1 MAMTPAMESIFANA
15 QQNAASLI
23 ETATLAINAKVNTIE
38 EAEAMIQE
46 LSSEAVKFNELLT
59 CIMNAMR
66 QVESGD
72 MQKEEAAG
80 IIAPAVKELKD
91 KCTAL
96 KIANVEAPGD
106 DITEDEIATL
116 RELIIGAKAAA
127 EDRLVAIRLCDD
139 CKVDPEVENELNPP
153 EENGEAFE
161 FDPATEGIAN
171 FIQKMHTKKVNKAKV
186 TVLMDSLKDKKTEAI
201 VKKVVDAMKPAL
213 VAGADGLSAI
223 KRDVDEMQKADGGDP
238 SKYEGKL
245 SSFDYIIRTISG
257 VGVGYIPENPTDN
270 FDDSTGTGLAQIM
283 VPTKDRKGNVVGTV
297 ITVRTACEYILNPIK
312 ESEVTEAMEA
322 YEEIAEEATILAAQY
337 VNTTECKT
345 AKALYQNAKKLYSMG
360 SKEKALEY
368 MKKAK
373 SLYEGCL
380 KKLLNESGKF
390 EKAERTDTIKK
401 NNGTSAIRHN
411 VTRTD
416 SLTFAIA
423 RSKLE
428 TKIDR
433 CTAHILQWTTKAGK
447 ETYQQTLDQL
457 KADREQAK
465 AAKKA
470 AKATENYE
478 MEDNNMIDF
487 TEAYESMIDNCML
500 EELDYE
506 AATEGANNDARKLKK
521 SYSKEIRS
529 LAKEAKKN
537 YKHGNYAEAKT
548 MYTKCASLAKEMAA
562 EVKSIEQTLGQ
573 VQIGNLL
580 HSLKTMASCLLVGSL
595 YTSIKE
601 EQKDIQQ
608 KIDNL
613 NAAGNGEMTRADMNK
628 YTRDIIFKANAM
640 AEKFSKLAAKA
651 AKGEIEAAGAT
662 ESFNYD
668 EFMFACESL
677 MDELEADLSIDSAME
692 ADGVDEG
699 EAPSAKAS
707 KLRSAL
713 AKFKSAFKRG
723 DKAAAEE
730 AKKEVD
736 AAADEIAAA
745 EDGADEKKKSNLSK
759 AIKVGLVGAG
769 TVAAVAGLTAAGIA
783 ISQKAKGEK
792 VDVKAGASAIK
803 KTVGT
808 AMRNMKP
815 VQAVAARKEAINA
828 RKDAEGSV
836 RMAYGLDTKENRKA
850 GNDAVKIMRKQAKE
864 DKKKARKAAKAAA
877 EAFGISEYDAYDV
890 ILEAMSTIDFADV
903 ENDDDLASAI
913 EAML

>member
-46 LSSEAVKFNELLT
+46 LSSEAVKYNELLT

-153 EENGEAFE
+153 EENGEAF
-161 FDPATEGIAN
+161 
-171 FIQKMHTKKVNKAKV
+171 
-186 TVLMDSLKDKKTEAI
+186 
-201 VKKVVDAMKPAL
+201 
-213 VAGADGLSAI
+213 DG
-223 KRDVDEMQKADGGDP
+223 DVSM
-238 SKYEGKL
+238 
-245 SSFDYIIRTISG
+245 
-257 VGVGYIPENPTDN
+257 
-270 FDDSTGTGLAQIM
+270 
-283 VPTKDRKGNVVGTV
+283 
-297 ITVRTACEYILNPIK
+297 
-312 ESEVTEAMEA
+312 ES
-322 YEEIAEEATILAAQY
+322 YSEEIAIEAAFLASKY

-401 NNGTSAIRHN
+401 NSGTSAIRHN

-478 MEDNNMIDF
+478 MEDNNMILTDNYDQMLDAAAL
-487 TEAYESMIDNCML
+487 EAM
-500 EELDYE
+500 DYE
-506 AATEGANNDARKLKK
+506 EIAEEGTNWDQHKMKK
-521 SYSKEIRS
+521 SYSKEVRS
-529 LAKEAKKN
+529 LAKEAKKL
-537 YKHGNYAEAKT
+537 YRHGKYSESKV
-548 MYTKCASLAKEMAA
+548 MYTKCVDLCKQFIAD
-562 EVKSIEQTLGQ
+562 VKAIPQE
-573 VQIGNLL
+573 
-580 HSLKTMASCLLVGSL
+580 A
-595 YTSIKE
+595 
-601 EQKDIQQ
+601 KDINFGAWMYALRTMFIASDSPTET
-608 KIDNL
+608 IDRNIELL
-613 NAAGNGEMTRADMNK
+613 NKQGKGELTPADFNK
-628 YTRDIIFKANAM
+628 YTQSLISEASALAK
-640 AEKFSKLAAKA
+640 KYQKLADKA
-651 AKGEIEAAGAT
+651 AKGELDSKAT
-662 ESFNYD
+662 ESYS
-668 EFMFACESL
+668 ELMFACEAL
-677 MDELEADLSIDSAME
+677 MDELEADLAMGSAME
-692 ADGVDEG
+692 AEG
-699 EAPSAKAS
+699 EESEGSEKAPSKIAS
-707 KLRSAL
+707 KLRSAFSKL
-713 AKFKSAFKRG
+713 KSAVKRG
-723 DKAAAEE
+723 DKEAADAAA
-730 AKKEVD
+730 AEVD
-736 AAADEIAAA
+736 AAADELDSSEENKEGMSKAAKVGMAAAAAALIATGAVVVGKAMKNKASGSTALADPATAKNPIKQAAKVMAAKAADKKAMKAAKPIPTTGTVDGKKVGSSVGKKVAAGAGAAAIAA
-745 EDGADEKKKSNLSK
+745 G
-759 AIKVGLVGAG
+759 
-769 TVAAVAGLTAAGIA
+769 AAVGG
-783 ISQKAKGEK
+783 
-792 VDVKAGASAIK
+792 K
-803 KTVGT
+803 KL
-808 AMRNMKP
+808 
-815 VQAVAARKEAINA
+815 
-828 RKDAEGSV
+828 
-836 RMAYGLDTKENRKA
+836 Y
-850 GNDAVKIMRKQAKE
+850 
-864 DKKKARKAAKAAA
+864 DKKKAAKDAAEKVE
-877 EAFGISEYDAYDV
+877 EAFGIPAFDVYEVIMESFNTAEVEENSEDS
-890 ILEAMSTIDFADV
+890 LM
-903 ENDDDLASAI
+903 SAI
-913 EAML
+913 EAMM